1 MGPLISFFPLFMFNC
16 AVTTHL
22 VYPFLNCIV
31 VGLSSVP
38 LLTLSLTNF
47 EVTKTRRNEFQFHDK
62 VQPFSSIHL
71 IFEQR

>member
-1 MGPLISFFPLFMFNC
+1 MGPLIFFFPLFMFNC

-47 EVTKTRRNEFQFHDK
+47 EVTKTRRQFHDK